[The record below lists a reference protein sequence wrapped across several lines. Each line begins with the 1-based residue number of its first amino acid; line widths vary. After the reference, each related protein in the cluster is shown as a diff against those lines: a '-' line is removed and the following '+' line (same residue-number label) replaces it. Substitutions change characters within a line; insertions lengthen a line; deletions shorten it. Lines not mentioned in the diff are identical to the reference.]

1 MWYLLI
7 ISVHYVQ
14 INFMHSYHNRL
25 CKISINKEI
34 MKEENVTCR
43 IFTVNIEDK
52 NNMNRKARWQTYK
65 GMVSKKKKNN
75 KDKYGIGEAL

>member
-25 CKISINKEI
+25 CKISINNEI

-52 NNMNRKARWQTYK
+52 NMNRKARWQMYK
-65 GMVSKKKKNN
+65 GMMSKKKKNN

>member
-25 CKISINKEI
+25 CKISINNEI
-34 MKEENVTCR
+34 MKEENITCR

-52 NNMNRKARWQTYK
+52 KYEQK
-65 GMVSKKKKNN
+65 SKMANVQRN
-75 KDKYGIGEAL
+75 DE

>member
-25 CKISINKEI
+25 CKISINNEI

-52 NNMNRKARWQTYK
+52 
-65 GMVSKKKKNN
+65 
-75 KDKYGIGEAL
+75 KYE